1 MQGQDISESAP
12 APEPARI
19 IDLMAALKASLGK
32 AAARTKD
39 AAPAPDAEA
48 DEEPAARRAAH
59 RSEEAP
65 ATDRKR
71 ARKR

>member
-1 MQGQDISESAP
+1 VQGQDISQSAP

-32 AAARTKD
+32 AAPTKS
-39 AAPAPDAEA
+39 AATAPEA
-48 DEEPAARRAAH
+48 AEEPASRRAAH
-59 RSEEAP
+59 RSEDAP
-65 ATDRKR
+65 AERKR